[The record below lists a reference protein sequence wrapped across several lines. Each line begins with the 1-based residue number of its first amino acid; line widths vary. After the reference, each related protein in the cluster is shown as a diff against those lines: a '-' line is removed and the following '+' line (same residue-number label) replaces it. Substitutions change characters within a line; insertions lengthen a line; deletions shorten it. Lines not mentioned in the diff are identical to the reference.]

1 MRKLI
6 LLILLVLTS
15 CGARKVSKVEIKTT
29 KDSTFTK
36 VSVDTSARKTNV
48 IDTSYVIKDV
58 TIDEIEVCP
67 ISDTIPII
75 VNGVVYKNAR
85 LRIKK
90 TKDNTLYS
98 NKKIVSETEDKSFRE
113 EVSVTKSEK
122 TNEFIKDV
130 DRDNT
135 KGFFIMIIFV
145 VIIIYLIDR
154 YGKNTKLL

>member
-1 MRKLI
+1 MKKLI
-6 LLILLVLTS
+6 LILLLLLTS
-15 CGARKVSKVEIKTT
+15 CGARKVSRVEIKTI

-36 VSVDTSARKTNV
+36 VSVDASARKTNV
-48 IDTSYVIKDV
+48 IDTSYIIKDI

-67 ISDTIPII
+67 ISDTLPIV

-85 LRIKK
+85 LKIKK

-98 NKKIVSETEDKSFRE
+98 NKKIVSETEDKSSRE

-122 TNEFIKDV
+122 KDEFIRDV

-154 YGKNTKLL
+154 YGKNN

>member
-1 MRKLI
+1 MKKLI
-6 LLILLVLTS
+6 LILLLLLTS
-15 CGARKVSKVEIKTT
+15 CGARKVSKIEIKTI

-36 VSVDTSARKTNV
+36 VSVDTSLRSTNV
-48 IDTSYVIKDV
+48 IDTSYIVKDL

-85 LRIKK
+85 LKIKK

-98 NKKIVSETEDKSFRE
+98 NKKIVSEIEDKSSKE

-122 TNEFIKDV
+122 IDESIKDI

-154 YGKNTKLL
+154 YGKNK

>member
-1 MRKLI
+1 MKKLI
-6 LLILLVLTS
+6 LILLLLLTS
-15 CGARKVSKVEIKTT
+15 CGARKVSKIEIKTI

-36 VSVDTSARKTNV
+36 VSVDTSLRSTNV
-48 IDTSYVIKDV
+48 IDTSYIVKDL

-75 VNGVVYKNAR
+75 VNGIVYKNAR
-85 LRIKK
+85 LKIKK

-98 NKKIVSETEDKSFRE
+98 NKKIVSEIEDKSSKE
-113 EVSVTKSEK
+113 EVSITKSEK
-122 TNEFIKDV
+122 IDESIKDI

-154 YGKNTKLL
+154 YGKNK

>member
-1 MRKLI
+1 MKKLI
-6 LLILLVLTS
+6 LILLLLLTS
-15 CGARKVSKVEIKTT
+15 CGARKVSKIEIKTI

-36 VSVDTSARKTNV
+36 VSVDTSLRSTNV
-48 IDTSYVIKDV
+48 IDTSYIVKDL

-67 ISDTIPII
+67 ISDTLPVI

-85 LRIKK
+85 LKIKK

-98 NKKIVSETEDKSFRE
+98 NKKIVSEIEDKSSKE
-113 EVSVTKSEK
+113 EVSITKSEK
-122 TNEFIKDV
+122 IDESIKDI

-154 YGKNTKLL
+154 YGKNK

>member
-1 MRKLI
+1 MKKLI
-6 LLILLVLTS
+6 LILLLLLTS
-15 CGARKVSKVEIKTT
+15 CGARKVSKVEIKTI

-36 VSVDTSARKTNV
+36 VSVDTSLRSTNV
-48 IDTSYVIKDV
+48 IDTSYIVKDL

-75 VNGVVYKNAR
+75 VNGIVYKNAR
-85 LRIKK
+85 LKIKK

-98 NKKIVSETEDKSFRE
+98 NKKIVSEIEDESSKE
-113 EVSVTKSEK
+113 EVSITKSEK
-122 TNEFIKDV
+122 IDESIKDI

-154 YGKNTKLL
+154 YGKNK